1 MPALKQIRYRKVKS
15 FENGRTVPLTQSLHQ
30 YTFLERIW
38 KQVANIWKIVTI
50 YDKLKQGYLCFYV
63 NEAMC

>member
-38 KQVANIWKIVTI
+38 KQVANI
-50 YDKLKQGYLCFYV
+50 
-63 NEAMC
+63 